1 MKRILFIIALA
12 TSISASAQERYFT
25 RGASVSF
32 FADGSNTP
40 EKIEAHNGQGTS
52 VFDAKTGQF
61 EFAVLMKA
69 FEFEKALMQDHFH
82 ENYVESEKF
91 PKSNFKGNVV
101 DMSKVDLT
109 KDGSYPV
116 KLKGNLT
123 LHGVTKE
130 VLTDAVFTVK
140 GGKVNGSSTFKILLA
155 DYKVEIPNLVK
166 DKISKDVRIVV
177 DANYTKM

>member
-1 MKRILFIIALA
+1 MKRILFILALA
-12 TSISASAQERYFT
+12 TSISASAQDRYMT
-25 RGASVSF
+25 RGANVSF

-61 EFAVLMKA
+61 QFAVLMKA

-91 PKSNFKGNVV
+91 PKSTFIGSVV
-101 DMSKVDLT
+101 DMSKVDLS

-116 KLKGNLT
+116 KVKGNLT

-130 VLTDAVFTVK
+130 ILADAIFAVK
-140 GGKVNGSSTFKILLA
+140 GGKVNGTSTFKVLLA
-155 DYKVEIPNLVK
+155 DYKIEIPSLVK
-166 DKISKDVRIVV
+166 DKISKEIRIVV
-177 DANYTKM
+177 DANYAKM

>member
-1 MKRILFIIALA
+1 
-12 TSISASAQERYFT
+12 
-25 RGASVSF
+25 
-32 FADGSNTP
+32 
-40 EKIEAHNGQGTS
+40 
-52 VFDAKTGQF
+52 
-61 EFAVLMKA
+61 MKA

-82 ENYVESEKF
+82 ENYVESEKY
-91 PKSNFKGNVV
+91 PKSTFKGNVV

-116 KLKGNLT
+116 KVKGNLT

-140 GGKVNGSSTFKILLA
+140 GGKVNGASTFKILLA